1 MLPEDNISLF
11 PRGLVLH
18 TATSYGIVFSRGLV
32 LHPAIIKKFQ
42 SLKVRWYLQYK
53 LLLEHLKNDD
63 FVRLLHTCTHPTG
76 FVIVSYSPTGP
87 HYQCHGGHPAPAPYT
102 STRFHSGSLY
112 IGTALEGPRPPAH
125 YGPGAGGPPGP
136 SRGTSENGLIYGSE
150 VTNLKHAC
158 L

>member
-1 MLPEDNISLF
+1 MFGGCLPGGTEFSGGGGIDIRTSLMTNEKSGVSLF
-11 PRGLVLH
+11 GRLG
-18 TATSYGIVFSRGLV
+18 
-32 LHPAIIKKFQ
+32 IIKKFQ

-87 HYQCHGGHPAPAPYT
+87 HYQCHGGHSAPAPYT

-112 IGTALEGPRPPAH
+112 IGTALRVDPLV
-125 YGPGAGGPPGP
+125 
-136 SRGTSENGLIYGSE
+136 RGRYRWFIMPL
-150 VTNLKHAC
+150 L
-158 L
+158 